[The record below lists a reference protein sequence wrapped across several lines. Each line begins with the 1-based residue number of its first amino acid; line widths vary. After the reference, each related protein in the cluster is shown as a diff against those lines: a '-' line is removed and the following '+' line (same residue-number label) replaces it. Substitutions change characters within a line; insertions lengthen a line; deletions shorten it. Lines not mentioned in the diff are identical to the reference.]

1 MQASGCIPGFAKPG
15 QAFESFRII
24 GRKYFAMNT
33 PSSIEIGEAGYV
45 SDFEDG
51 YETISFVLVFIH
63 EIPRATYD
71 MYETID
77 RSYAIVRTRD
87 HRGDRGQCVTQCTY
101 ETYW

>member
-1 MQASGCIPGFAKPG
+1 
-15 QAFESFRII
+15 
-24 GRKYFAMNT
+24 MNT